1 MAHFINYDFFGLYLY
16 TKGYVTYSLLI
27 KATLMQKQLN
37 KKIGDWAIELGYLTR
52 EQVNIIYN
60 EQKRTNNYFGEIAVK
75 KGLLS
80 EKTVQ
85 NIMQIQK
92 DSHTFIGEI
101 FQLLGY
107 ITEEQLKK
115 ELEEYEK
122 IEEER
127 IKEVNSFM
135 KTNNEKF
142 PYLDLILDA
151 AEHTFYRMMFMSLK
165 VGKDVQITDTI
176 KKQDDIFRVT
186 FTGDYNFS
194 IYYNYNKVFSD
205 DMVFNFFNTY
215 PRKKVISMRDS
226 ILQELSNIVSGVIA
240 TDLSNLKDLSVN
252 ISIPHKIEGKTV
264 KLDKK
269 LLKVP
274 LVSPDG
280 VVELNLLKN

>member
-1 MAHFINYDFFGLYLY
+1 MSQFNNDDFFGLYLY
-16 TKGYVTYSLLI
+16 NKGYVTYSLLI

-92 DSHTFIGEI
+92 ESHTFIGEI

-107 ITEEQLKK
+107 ITESQLKK
-115 ELEEYEK
+115 ELEAYDR

-135 KTNNEKF
+135 KLNVEKF

-151 AEHTFYRMMFMSLK
+151 AEHTFYRMMLMSLK
-165 VGKDVQITDTI
+165 VGKEVQISNKI
-176 KKQDDIFRVT
+176 KKQDDIYRVT
-186 FTGDYNFS
+186 FSGDYNFS
-194 IYYNYNKVFSD
+194 IFYNYSKVFSD
-205 DMVFNFFNTY
+205 DMVFNFFSTY
-215 PRKKVISMRDS
+215 PKKKVISMRDS

-240 TDLSNLKDLSVN
+240 TDLSNLKDISVN
-252 ISIPHKIEGKTV
+252 ISIPHKINDDEIGF
-264 KLDKK
+264 DSN
-269 LLKVP
+269 LLRVP

-280 VVELNLLKN
+280 IVELNFMKN

>member
-1 MAHFINYDFFGLYLY
+1 MSQFSNDDFFGLYLY
-16 TKGYVTYSLLI
+16 NKGYVTYSLLI

-60 EQKRTNNYFGEIAVK
+60 EQKRTNNYFGEIAIK

-92 DSHTFIGEI
+92 ESHTFIGEI

-107 ITEEQLKK
+107 ITESQLKK
-115 ELEEYEK
+115 ELEEYDR

-135 KTNNEKF
+135 KANVEKF

-151 AEHTFYRMMFMSLK
+151 AEHTFYRMMLMSLK
-165 VGKDVQITDTI
+165 VGKEVQISNKI
-176 KKQDDIFRVT
+176 QKQDDIYRVT
-186 FTGDYNFS
+186 FSGDYNFS
-194 IYYNYNKVFSD
+194 IFYNYSKVFSD
-205 DMVFNFFNTY
+205 DMVFNFFSTY
-215 PRKKVISMRDS
+215 PKKKVISMRDS

-240 TDLSNLKDLSVN
+240 TDLSNLKDISVN
-252 ISIPHKIEGKTV
+252 ISIPHKINDNEIGF
-264 KLDKK
+264 DSN
-269 LLKVP
+269 LLRVP

-280 VVELNLLKN
+280 IVELNFMKN